1 MKKVAGLGQCSLDY
15 IAIVDKYPAEDT
27 KPEVIEWTEEGGGP
41 VATAL
46 VALSRLGVKT
56 AFIGT
61 VSDDH
66 AGTEI
71 KKGLKEEGIDLRG
84 LVVRKGGRSQ
94 TAFIVANRRN
104 AKRTVFWKRP
114 SVRELKSREVLP
126 ALIEK
131 SAFLLVD
138 GLMAGASA
146 YAARIAGKKGIP
158 VMLDAGRVRP
168 GMMGLAELSD
178 YIVCSEEFAKDL
190 AATPRKA
197 LKELARFKPV
207 AATITLGNRGSI
219 TWTGGEVFRQRAFK
233 LKAVDTTGAGDVFH
247 GGYIYGLLRG
257 WDIRRTVEFASALA
271 ALKCLKPGGRAG
283 IPTLKETLRFLRN
296 S

>member
-15 IAIVDKYPAEDT
+15 IATVDKYPAEDT
-27 KPEVIEWTEEGGGP
+27 KPEVVEWTEEGGGP

-56 AFIGT
+56 AFLGT

-71 KKGLKEEGIDLRG
+71 KKGLRDEGVDTRG

-94 TAFIVANRRN
+94 AAFIVANRRN

-114 SVRELKSREVLP
+114 TVRELKSQEVLRE
-126 ALIEK
+126 LIEK

-138 GLMAGASA
+138 GLMVEASA
-146 YAARIAGKKGIP
+146 FAARMAGKKGIP

-168 GMMGLAELSD
+168 GMMELAEISD
-178 YIVCSEEFAKDL
+178 YIVCSEEFAKDI

-197 LKELARFKPV
+197 LQELARFKPV
-207 AATITLGNRGSI
+207 AATITLGKNGSI
-219 TWTGGEVFRQRAFK
+219 TWTGKEVFRRGAFK

-283 IPTLKETLRFLRN
+283 IPTLKETLRFLKN